1 MFDRRGA
8 VVRSE
13 ARTLGFCTENH
24 CEEMIR
30 VHIDDELGDSRR

>member
-13 ARTLGFCTENH
+13 ARTLGLCTENY

-30 VHIDDELGDSRR
+30 VHIDDELGDSWR